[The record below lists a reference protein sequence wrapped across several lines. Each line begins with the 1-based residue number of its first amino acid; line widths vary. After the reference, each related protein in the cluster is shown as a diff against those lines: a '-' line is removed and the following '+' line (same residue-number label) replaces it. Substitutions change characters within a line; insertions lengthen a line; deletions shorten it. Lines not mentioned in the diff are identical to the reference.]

1 MFYSMDE
8 IDRLISEDMP
18 YFDLTTTLL
27 EVQKSSKIYFL
38 SRNETTLSGNT
49 LVKALSERLGLKV
62 VNYKKDSQ
70 NIAAYKKIFE
80 AYGDSRSI
88 HILWKI
94 AQNIYT
100 YACGVATYTNKMVK
114 IAKAVNP
121 NIEILTTRKIIPFTK
136 KIALNAVLD
145 GGGFPHRISASET
158 ILVFNNHITLLGG
171 WKKFVK
177 DFSKLKLKAVE
188 KKWIVETSD
197 KKIAKKLIK
206 KGVDI
211 LQFERGSIEDIKK
224 IVDFAKD
231 SNTKIIATGGI
242 DINNVEKYAKCGV
255 SAIATTAA
263 YFAKNAD
270 IKVVIEKI

>member
-1 MFYSMDE
+1 MFYTMNE

-27 EVQKSSKIYFL
+27 DIKETSKIYFL
-38 SRNETTLSGNT
+38 SRNKTVVSGNT
-49 LVKALSERLGLKV
+49 LVEALSKRLELKV
-62 VNYKKDSQ
+62 TDCKKDSQ
-70 NIAAYKKIFE
+70 SISAYEKIFE
-80 AYGDSRSI
+80 AVGDGRSV

-94 AQNIYT
+94 AQNIYS
-100 YACGVATYTNKMVK
+100 YVCGVAMYTSEMVQK
-114 IAKAVNP
+114 AKAINP

-145 GGGFPHRISASET
+145 GGGFPHRISTSET
-158 ILVFNNHITLLGG
+158 ILVFDNHIELFGG
-171 WKKFVK
+171 WERFIK
-177 DFSKLKLKAVE
+177 DFPKLKLKAVE
-188 KKWIVETSD
+188 KKWVIETSD
-197 KKIAKKLIK
+197 KEIAKSLIK

-211 LQFERGSIEDIKK
+211 LQFERGSIEDIKE

-242 DINNVEKYAKCGV
+242 DINNVENYAKCGV
-255 SAIATTAA
+255 DGIATTAA